1 MVVTLVVSWHGM
13 GENLG
18 GQTGRFPIG
27 AASADAYLSLNGME
41 KFVFFI
47 GLVVFLGGV
56 FTLFSYAYRK
66 VYWIEGTGKVLSFSK
81 SRNEE
86 SGPIADIGFEV
97 DGVMFEVK
105 GDSLRFLGDPVKVRY
120 SKEDPSR
127 AIVDEARLQFLVPIM
142 LLGFGAMLVMA
153 ILEL

>member
-1 MVVTLVVSWHGM
+1 
-13 GENLG
+13 
-18 GQTGRFPIG
+18 
-27 AASADAYLSLNGME
+27 
-41 KFVFFI
+41 
-47 GLVVFLGGV
+47 
-56 FTLFSYAYRK
+56 
-66 VYWIEGTGKVLSFSK
+66 
-81 SRNEE
+81 
-86 SGPIADIGFEV
+86 
-97 DGVMFEVK
+97 MFEVK